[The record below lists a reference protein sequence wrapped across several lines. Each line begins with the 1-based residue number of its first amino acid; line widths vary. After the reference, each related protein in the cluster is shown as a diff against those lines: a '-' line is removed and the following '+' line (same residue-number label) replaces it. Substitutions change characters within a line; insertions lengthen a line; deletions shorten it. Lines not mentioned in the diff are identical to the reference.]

1 MLPPIFEV
9 SEVNGWGCWNE
20 ADCVRAPIKTQIA
33 VFIPQRSLLFPILQM
48 YSIHRDPVNI
58 GTVSSPAGNL
68 TVISFFPPW
77 KPASFQM
84 ALWRG
89 LFFFF
94 FFFSNTT
101 HFNITLFMW
110 NVIWFFEGTSFV
122 YAGNS
127 PSQQYWYI
135 DTSGQAIL
143 CGRDCHLHCRVF
155 NSISGLYSLDA
166 PPIEAT

>member
-20 ADCVRAPIKTQIA
+20 ADCVRAPIRTQIA

-94 FFFSNTT
+94 FFLVTPLILTLPYLCGMWSDFLREHLLSMLGILHLSNTDILIHQARPFFVVGT
-101 HFNITLFMW
+101 
-110 NVIWFFEGTSFV
+110 VICIVG
-122 YAGNS
+122 YLIA
-127 PSQQYWYI
+127 
-135 DTSGQAIL
+135 
-143 CGRDCHLHCRVF
+143 
-155 NSISGLYSLDA
+155 SLDS
-166 PPIEAT
+166 TH